1 MARLNLTVPDA
12 LYARLE
18 RLRDRLNV
26 SRVCAIALEK
36 ELDMLEARKSATDPR
51 LERLVRRLQTR
62 HEKWYR
68 RGHED
73 GTDWAVEAA
82 TREELFRIADEL
94 GDEQG
99 DEIARRI
106 HHQHGHAPWFPK
118 SFKVDE
124 RLRRWVD
131 QDAGPEAATEHEPGE
146 DRWSGEP
153 DGQPGGAVDVDE
165 GAYMAGWRD
174 AVKEIWQVVSKALRS

>member
-18 RLRDRLNV
+18 RLRDRINV

-36 ELDMLEARKSATDPR
+36 ELDMLEARPAVTEPR

-99 DEIARRI
+99 DEIARRL
-106 HHQHGHAPWFPK
+106 HDQDRSAPWFPQ
-118 SFKVDE
+118 SFKVDG
-124 RLRRWVD
+124 RLRRWVV
-131 QDAGPEAATEHEPGE
+131 QDAGPAATSGHEPGE
-146 DRWSGEP
+146 DGWSGEP
-153 DGQPGGAVDVDE
+153 DGRPEGAVDVDK
-165 GAYMAGWRD
+165 GAYFAGWRD